1 MPPAFVL
8 SQDQTLR
15 DHFMIFLF
23 FPLLQKALLYDT
35 DKTAPREKLWN
46 KKFSFANESLHYI
59 HLYWEQ
65 QNSAEA

>member
-1 MPPAFVL
+1 
-8 SQDQTLR
+8 
-15 DHFMIFLF
+15 MIFLF

-35 DKTAPREKLWN
+35 DKTVPREKLWN